1 MTNENAACEVFVSL
15 PRPQQPLPT
24 SNSSG
29 KGRFESLGVMV
40 KDAWKQDL
48 NPPSHAWVRYSLSAG
63 IPLADFIETFRE
75 LSTIKYA
82 FGRRVFV
89 HPVRMD
95 HHEVEIDD
103 FDHLVNPETG
113 QYEMEVQWR
122 KKRCDGGSHILFA
135 VESTAEEA
143 MRDHSTGLDALNALE
158 SLVRVTLG
166 AMTVVQTRNTQHAD
180 LVSGKA
186 SDEAPKFHV
195 YGSAELP
202 RRDNA
207 SIAAAIELAERSASL
222 PVSNVGRLSLGMR
235 WANIAFKQHDLLSF
249 WTAIEILAGC
259 RGHKVYSVFAK
270 AYGYAPGKGQT
281 LAKKLGLDVI
291 HALRGDL
298 AHDGL
303 PINMDPAGASYFNA
317 LIHDLARYATSLP
330 CLQLAQIALGDRRVE
345 EWLRREV
352 IP

>member
-222 PVSNVGRLSLGMR
+222 PVSNVGRLSL
-235 WANIAFKQHDLLSF
+235 
-249 WTAIEILAGC
+249 
-259 RGHKVYSVFAK
+259 
-270 AYGYAPGKGQT
+270 
-281 LAKKLGLDVI
+281 
-291 HALRGDL
+291 
-298 AHDGL
+298 
-303 PINMDPAGASYFNA
+303 
-317 LIHDLARYATSLP
+317 RYA
-330 CLQLAQIALGDRRVE
+330 LGQHCV
-345 EWLRREV
+345 
-352 IP
+352 